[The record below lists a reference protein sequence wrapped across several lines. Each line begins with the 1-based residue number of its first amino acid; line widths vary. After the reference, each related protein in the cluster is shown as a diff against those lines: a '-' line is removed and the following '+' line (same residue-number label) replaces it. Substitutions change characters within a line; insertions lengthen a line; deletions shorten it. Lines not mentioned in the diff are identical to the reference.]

1 MASRSKKANAKQL
14 GVRVVCIALAGLML
28 LSVVLSVLWQW

>member
-1 MASRSKKANAKQL
+1 MTKAKKANAKQV

-28 LSVVLSVLWQW
+28 LSVVMSMVWQW